1 MVLFCFH
8 KWWLL
13 ADFDG
18 QDASRSTTV
27 QGKKAKVDTNGA
39 VNGAASSATN
49 LTTVTWEREAD
60 KSTWTKYTD
69 DHVKII
75 TEAFKNGETDVDI
88 TDGKAELSVIFER
101 MVQRNKK
108 SGWEKRI
115 RCVSTVGSSDPDEC
129 KCQIRELKQQQWQW
143 QQEHHKQ

>member
-1 MVLFCFH
+1 M
-8 KWWLL
+8 
-13 ADFDG
+13 
-18 QDASRSTTV
+18 
-27 QGKKAKVDTNGA
+27 
-39 VNGAASSATN
+39 
-49 LTTVTWEREAD
+49 
-60 KSTWTKYTD
+60 
-69 DHVKII
+69 KII

-129 KCQIRELKQQQWQW
+129 KCQIRELKQQERQW
-143 QQEHHKQ
+143 QQEHHKAIGFN